1 MDCFTQ
7 KPQNSHITL
16 QIGTELSTQVVFC
29 AARSKHNH
37 QGCLL
42 SRQLSSSPW

>member
-29 AARSKHNH
+29 AARSKHN
-37 QGCLL
+37 
-42 SRQLSSSPW
+42 RSPPRLFSV